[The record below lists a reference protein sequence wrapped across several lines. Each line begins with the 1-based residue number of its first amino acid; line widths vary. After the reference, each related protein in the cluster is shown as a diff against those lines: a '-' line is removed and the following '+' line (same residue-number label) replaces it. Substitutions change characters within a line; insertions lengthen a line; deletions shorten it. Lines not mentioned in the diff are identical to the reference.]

1 MRNEDSAHVSGDK
14 GVPVWAVRK
23 DTAEATG
30 ADGDYVALITDAD
43 GKLYV
48 NAAISLDS
56 IYTDDADWSAT
67 SSKHELVGGVYQST
81 PGSITDGDTG
91 PFRVSA
97 NGALHIHDG
106 GGAIT
111 VDGTVTANLS
121 GTDNAVLDTI
131 ETNTDFGTVKG
142 NGAVTSDTLRVTV
155 ASDTTGVLSVD
166 DNGSTLSIDDGS
178 GSITVDNGGTFATQA
193 TLQAGTAE
201 IGKLAAGTA
210 SIGYTTNLPV
220 TPVAAF
226 LAVGAV
232 NSTTADIIAN
242 GAVPSGKRLYITDVI
257 INCATNA
264 AVLTLEDND
273 GNDLLNVVTG
283 AAAANAPITPLSF
296 NTPLKVTNTDKGV
309 RILTGQT
316 TAVGVSVSGFYI

>member
-23 DTAEATG
+23 DTAAATG

-142 NGAVTSDTLRVTV
+142 KGAVTSDTLRVTV

-201 IGKLAAGTA
+201 VGKLAAGTA
-210 SIGYTTNLPV
+210 SIGHTTNLPA
-220 TPVAAF
+220 TPVAEF

-283 AAAANAPITPLSF
+283 AAAASAPITPLSF